1 MMGGTKINEL
11 FSKLEGWHKRLL
23 LIIAIITATQF
34 LTPYVID
41 VYNFFA
47 NSYKVQRD
55 YNGISERL
63 TNLEDYTEVLNG
75 IVDGVGD
82 TRYHRG
88 VRYLITKGAKDRTAE
103 YKTWENEEKLRWDLA
118 HCDWY
123 YKSTDTD
130 GIIKWFGAKYN
141 SQKDIFSYIDHN
153 GEHHEIVTLKESKLL
168 KSY

>member
-1 MMGGTKINEL
+1 MSKFTEL
-11 FSKLEGWHKRLL
+11 YSKLEKWHKKALL
-23 LIIAIITATQF
+23 VIGIITATQF
-34 LTPYVID
+34 LTPYAINI
-41 VYNFFA
+41 YKFFA

-55 YNGISERL
+55 YEGISSRL
-63 TNLEDYTEVLNG
+63 DNLEDYTEVLNG

-88 VRYLITKGAKDRTAE
+88 VRYLITKGVKNRPSDYHDMTDEQR
-103 YKTWENEEKLRWDLA
+103 LRWDLA

-130 GIIKWFGAKYN
+130 GIVKWFGAKYN
-141 SQKDIFSYIDHN
+141 TQNDIFGYIDHD
-153 GEHHEIVTLKESKLL
+153 GVYHTIKSPDKSKLI